1 MRRAGNSISDRYLR
15 RFLKR
20 NSLVYPSQ
28 EETEE
33 EGFIVAGNESER
45 WHLSIWEGEPITG
58 KGENSTF
65 EEIRE
70 EFIP

>member
-33 EGFIVAGNESER
+33 EEREEEGFIVAGNESER
-45 WHLSIWEGEPITG
+45 WHLSIWEGEPIG
-58 KGENSTF
+58 R
-65 EEIRE
+65 I
-70 EFIP
+70 